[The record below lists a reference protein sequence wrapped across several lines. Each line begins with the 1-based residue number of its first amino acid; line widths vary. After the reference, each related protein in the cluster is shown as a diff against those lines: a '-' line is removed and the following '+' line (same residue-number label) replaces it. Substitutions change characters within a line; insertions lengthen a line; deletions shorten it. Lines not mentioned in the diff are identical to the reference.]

1 LSGDAKIL
9 VIEDDVDIAYV
20 IWTLLAQAGLAMEVA
35 YDGRQ
40 GLRLFHERHPDLIVL
55 DVGLPVMDGW
65 QVLDRIREVSDVGV
79 LMLTARDLETDK
91 VRGLQ
96 AGADDYLT
104 KPFARNEF
112 LARVQALLR
121 RSRPSAGEGDVYD
134 DGRVELD
141 YAGRTVRVDGH
152 LVTLTPIEFRLL
164 LAFVR
169 SRGRVLSPGQLLEQA
184 WQDPVGIGPD
194 RVKFAIL
201 RLRRKL
207 GWTSAV
213 SPIEAVRGF
222 GYRYLPPASSPK
234 LTA

>member
-1 LSGDAKIL
+1 LPGSAKIL
-9 VIEDDVDIAYV
+9 VIEDDVDIAFV
-20 IWTLLAQAGLAMEVA
+20 IWTLLANAGLAVEMA
-35 YDGRQ
+35 HDGLQ
-40 GLRLFHERHPDLIVL
+40 GLRVFHECHPDLIVL
-55 DVGLPVMDGW
+55 DVGLPVLDGW
-65 QVLDRIREVSDVGV
+65 QVLGRVREVSDVRV
-79 LMLTARDLETDK
+79 LMLTARVLELEK

-104 KPFARNEF
+104 KPFGRNEF
-112 LARVQALLR
+112 LARVQSLLR
-121 RSRPSAGEGDVYD
+121 RSRPPAGEGDVYD

-141 YAGRTVRVDGH
+141 YAGRTVRVDGR

-184 WQDPVGIGPD
+184 WQDPAGVGPD

-207 GWTSAV
+207 GWTAAM

-222 GYRYLPPASSPK
+222 GYRYLPPAPTPK
-234 LTA
+234 LAR